1 MKKYLLIALC
11 LICGLCVSSATNS
24 VDEEKIVINI
34 SYDKDKDKDKYNY
47 NHRSIPLIEAYL
59 FCSSQTVEVNI
70 GSLESANV
78 YIVNSNQQI
87 VDYLFIDSNNGTNVI
102 ELQTNGPGDYLLI
115 IESDDFYAEGMFT
128 I

>member
-11 LICGLCVSSATNS
+11 LICGLCVSSADNI
-24 VDEEKIVINI
+24 VGVEKIYVSI
-34 SYDKDKDKDKYNY
+34 YDDIDQKDQY
-47 NHRSIPLIEAYL
+47 HRSLPLIEAYL
-59 FCSSQTVEVNI
+59 FRDSQTIVVSV
-70 GSLESANV
+70 GSIESANV

-87 VDYLFIDSNNGTNVI
+87 VDYQFTDSNNGTNVI

>member
-11 LICGLCVSSATNS
+11 LICGLCVSSADNK
-24 VDEEKIVINI
+24 VDAEKVNLSI
-34 SYDKDKDKDKYNY
+34 YDDIDKKDQY
-47 NHRSIPLIEAYL
+47 HRSLPLIEAYL
-59 FCSSQTVEVNI
+59 FRDSQTIVVSV
-70 GSLESANV
+70 GSIESANV

-87 VDYLFIDSNNGTNVI
+87 VDYQFTDSNNGTNVI